1 MSYSTFRG
9 LPCKDLRLTRRG
21 RKTLLN
27 SSPKWFR
34 MATDAHGYIVGV
46 NDNLYG
52 FEVFTNDG
60 RKGCL
65 GGKVRLFKSIQ
76 MSLIEIKRRRR

>member
-1 MSYSTFRG
+1 MSYSTFRD
-9 LPCKDLRLTRRG
+9 LPCKDLRLTRKG

-34 MATDAHGYIVGV
+34 VATDDHGYIVGV
-46 NDNLYG
+46 NYNLYG
-52 FEVFTNDG
+52 FDAYMNDG

-65 GGKVRLFKSIQ
+65 GSTHIFKSIQ
-76 MSLIEIKRRRR
+76 MSLIEVKRRRL

>member
-9 LPCKDLRLTRRG
+9 LPCRDLKLARKG
-21 RKTLLN
+21 SKTLLN

-65 GGKVRLFKSIQ
+65 RSKDHLFKSIQ
-76 MSLIEIKRRRR
+76 MGLIEIKRRRL